1 MKKQIGIW
9 LNTDKAVLVSL
20 LNGKQEEIQTIES
33 DVESRTRFPG
43 ETKPNSGSGTILP
56 SLEKR
61 TTNRKKQ
68 QMHEY
73 FDRILQHISHDT
85 GEIYL
90 FGPAET
96 KVHFEKT
103 LKKHPEYA
111 SKKME
116 IDSADKMSRAQMIA
130 HVKKHF
136 NKHDTHKN

>member
-9 LNTDKAVLVSL
+9 LNTDKAILVSL
-20 LNGKQEEIQTIES
+20 LNGKQNEIQTIES

-61 TTNRKKQ
+61 TINRKKQ

-73 FDRILQHISHDT
+73 FDRILQHISRDT

-96 KVHFEKT
+96 KVHFEKA
-103 LKKHPEYA
+103 LKKHPNYA
-111 SKKME
+111 SKKLE
-116 IDSADKMSRAQMIA
+116 LNSADKMSRAQMIA
-130 HVKKHF
+130 HVKQHF
-136 NKHDTHKN
+136 NKHEPHKN